1 MYVCIYIYIYM
12 SVCACM
18 FVTIIC
24 MYLRMYLRMY
34 VCTYIYVYMYVRM
47 YACTCMST
55 NACIHYTRICRQ
67 VQCICYRYT
76 SFDTK
81 GHENRVAATNNA

>member
-1 MYVCIYIYIYM
+1 
-12 SVCACM
+12 
-18 FVTIIC
+18 
-24 MYLRMYLRMY
+24 MY
-34 VCTYIYVYMYVRM
+34 VCTYMCICNVRM

-81 GHENRVAATNNA
+81 GHENRVAAANNA

>member
-1 MYVCIYIYIYM
+1 MYVCIYIYM

-24 MYLRMYLRMY
+24 MYLRMY

-47 YACTCMST
+47 YACMCMST
-55 NACIHYTRICRQ
+55 NAYIYYTRICRQ
-67 VQCICYRYT
+67 VQCICYRYM

-81 GHENRVAATNNA
+81 GHENRVVAANNA

>member
-1 MYVCIYIYIYM
+1 MYVCIYIYM
-12 SVCACM
+12 FVCACM
-18 FVTIIC
+18 FVTTIC
-24 MYLRMYLRMY
+24 MYLRMYVCMY
-34 VCTYIYVYMYVRM
+34 VYVYMYVRM

-81 GHENRVAATNNA
+81 GHENRVAAANNA